1 MEAFKFRH
9 ILRGLRPLFIVAVV
23 HALTAAA
30 GAQTPSPAST
40 PRPPITVEGVVF
52 GPEATLLSMPP
63 EQQRVAYRNLRLL
76 APHNLVAR
84 GAFAS
89 PLPNAPIDL
98 SGFTYDFQNRARS
111 LDDFLTE
118 TRVAGFLVIKDGR
131 IVAERYAHGHGPTNV
146 WVSFS
151 VAKSV
156 LSLLYG
162 AALKDGSI
170 RSLDETVTRYLPQL
184 RGSAYDDVKLR
195 HLLQMSSGVAWIE
208 DETDPKSDLGKFARA
223 GRSGGLEAQLAYM
236 KQLPRQAPP
245 GTVFNYNTGETN
257 VAGAVLRAATG
268 RKLAAYLSEKIWQPA
283 GMESDAYWLL
293 LREGDSEFGGCC
305 LSATLRDYGRLGL
318 LAMRGGTTQDGV
330 SLLRNGWMKEATT
343 PAPTAPNYGY
353 LWWLD
358 GAEHF
363 AASGLYGQ
371 HIYVDR
377 GRGVV
382 VAIHSLWP
390 APFSRELTA
399 HRRAFI
405 QALTRAV
412 GDVPRQKSR

>member
-1 MEAFKFRH
+1 MEAFKIRR
-9 ILRGLRPLFIVAVV
+9 ILSALGALFVMTMV
-23 HALTAAA
+23 HGFSA
-30 GAQTPSPAST
+30 AQTPQPAST
-40 PRPPITVEGVVF
+40 PRPRITVEGVSF
-52 GPEATLLSMPP
+52 GPEATLLALPP

-76 APHNLVAR
+76 APHNLVAH
-84 GAFAS
+84 GAS
-89 PLPNAPIDL
+89 VLPLPNAPIDL
-98 SGFTYDFQNRARS
+98 NGFTYDFHNRARS

-131 IVAERYAHGHGPTNV
+131 VVAERYALGHGPASV

-151 VAKSV
+151 VVKSV

-170 RSLDETVTRYLPQL
+170 RSLDEKVTHYLPQL

-195 HLLQMSSGVAWIE
+195 HLLQMSSAVAWLE
-208 DETDPKSDLGKFARA
+208 DETDPKSDLGKFVRA
-223 GRSGGLEAQLAYM
+223 GRAGGLEAQLAYM
-236 KQLPRQAPP
+236 KQLPRHAPP
-245 GTVFNYNTGETN
+245 GTVFNYNTGEAN
-257 VAGAVLRAATG
+257 LAGAVLRAATK
-268 RKLAAYLSEKIWQPA
+268 RTLAAYLSEKIWKPA

-318 LAMRGGTTQDGV
+318 LAMRGGTTSEGATV
-330 SLLRNGWMKEATT
+330 LPAGWMKESTT
-343 PAPTAPNYGY
+343 PAPTAANYGY

-371 HIYVDR
+371 HIYVDP
-377 GRGVV
+377 GRRIV

-412 GDVPRQKSR
+412 GDGPLQTR